1 MSHFPVAPSFAVP
14 GQKGLVCYQ
23 GRVNLARAAATTVA
37 PLVGGAFTVPDL
49 FATVTVTVSSSAS
62 FVVGDTVV
70 VGERLGAFT
79 TGAGPL
85 SNPITFTAAR
95 KGSWRDATS
104 IQVAG
109 YSVISPSGSRTTVTT
124 SAWSIPVMENGSSV
138 ALNVATPANVA
149 TSSTVVITNHAGVYV
164 VTAKPTATS
173 MTLQKVV
180 EGDLPSGA
188 TCIAGDTNVVTGTA
202 ITQGTYLGS
211 VPRIG
216 TTQFFPFDIWY
227 TPITQAGA
235 AGSGLSMG
243 VGTSPNNDSGRAVF
257 CDISQSTMLTS
268 ASVSTSQYTRT
279 AISAQDDQRIA
290 IGWGLPIM
298 ATLAASGSLPGTY
311 VASVTVRG
319 FLSEIA

>member
-1 MSHFPVAPSFAVP
+1 MSHFPVLPAFAVP
-14 GQKGLVCYQ
+14 AQKGLVCYQ
-23 GRVNLARAAATTVA
+23 GRVNLARIGASTVA
-37 PLVGGAFTVPDL
+37 PLVGGAFTVPAL
-49 FATVTVTVSSSAS
+49 FGSVTVTVSSSAS
-62 FVVGDTVV
+62 FLVGDTVV

-85 SNPITFTAAR
+85 SNPISFMVLR
-95 KGSWRDATS
+95 KGSWRGGTS

-124 SAWSIPVMENGSSV
+124 SAWSMPVFENGSSV
-138 ALNVATPANVA
+138 ALNVATPANV
-149 TSSTVVITNHAGVYV
+149 TPNSTVIITNYAGVYK
-164 VTAKPTATS
+164 VTAKPSATS

-202 ITQGTYLGS
+202 ITQGTLLGT

-227 TPITQAGA
+227 TPITQAGL

-243 VGTSPNNDSGRAVF
+243 IGCSPNLDSGRNPF
-257 CDISQSTMLTS
+257 CDLTSSTMLTS
-268 ASVSTSQYTRT
+268 ASISTTQFART

-290 IGWGLPIM
+290 VGWGLPIV
-298 ATLAASGSLPGTY
+298 ASLAAAGSLPGTY
-311 VASVTVRG
+311 IASVTIRG